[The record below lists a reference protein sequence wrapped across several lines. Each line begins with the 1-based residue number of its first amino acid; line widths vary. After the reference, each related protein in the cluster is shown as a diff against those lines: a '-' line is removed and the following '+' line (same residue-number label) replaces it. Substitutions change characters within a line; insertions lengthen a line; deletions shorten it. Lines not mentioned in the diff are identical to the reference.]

1 MPFAGDLERLFA
13 QLYPNRVPIA
23 IGTLLVVTALAIIGW
38 RRGWHRTARRHPRA
52 TGTLV
57 VAALVVGL
65 PVGWILGSPLFIR
78 TALDEPA
85 PIVAASP
92 SPAPTAPSVAPSIAP
107 TRRPVPTPTPSPTPP
122 PVSLAGQFQG
132 FDEFHFGEGTARLVE
147 TAPGEFVVRFEDFS
161 VRNGPDLYVYL
172 SPGPD
177 GYTDGAI
184 ELGTLKATDGNFNY
198 EVPAAVSVD
207 GIRSVVV
214 WCKAFSVQFAHATL
228 EPA

>member
-1 MPFAGDLERLFA
+1 MPFVGDVERFVA

-23 IGTLLVVTALAIIGW
+23 VATLIVVAVLVVIGW
-38 RRGWHRTARRHPRA
+38 RRGWHHAARRHPRA
-52 TGTLV
+52 TGTLL
-57 VAALVVGL
+57 VAGLVVGL

-78 TALDEPA
+78 TQLNEP
-85 PIVAASP
+85 PPVAAISP
-92 SPAPTAPSVAPSIAP
+92 SPPTPGPSPAGTAAPS
-107 TRRPVPTPTPSPTPP
+107 RPAAATPTPSPTPAP
-122 PVSLAGQFQG
+122 LSLAGEFQG
-132 FDEFHFGEGTARLVE
+132 FDDFHFGEGTARLVE
-147 TAPGEFVVRFEDFS
+147 TAPGRYTVRFEDFS

-198 EVPAAVSVD
+198 EVPAGVSVE
-207 GIRSVVV
+207 GVRSVVV

>member
-23 IGTLLVVTALAIIGW
+23 IGTAIVVGVLAVIGW
-38 RRGWHRTARRHPRA
+38 RRGWHRTARRHPRT
-52 TGTLV
+52 TGMLV

-78 TALDEPA
+78 TELNEPA
-85 PIVAASP
+85 PIAATSP
-92 SPAPTAPSVAPSIAP
+92 SPTVPEPSTSPTIAPSRPQVA
-107 TRRPVPTPTPSPTPP
+107 TPTPSPTPP
-122 PVSLAGQFQG
+122 PLSLTGQFQG
-132 FDEFHFGEGTARLVE
+132 FDDFHFGEGIARLVE
-147 TAPGEFVVRFEDFS
+147 TAPGEYVVRFEDFS

-177 GYTDGAI
+177 GYADGAI
-184 ELGTLKATDGNFNY
+184 ELGTLKATDGSFNY
-198 EVPAAVSVD
+198 EVPAGVSVD
-207 GIRSVVV
+207 GVRSVVV

-228 EPA
+228 EAG

>member
-1 MPFAGDLERLFA
+1 MPLAGELERLLA
-13 QLYPNRVPIA
+13 SLYPNRVPIA
-23 IGTLLVVTALAIIGW
+23 IGTLVVMVALALIGW
-38 RRGWHRTARRHPRA
+38 RRGWHQTARRHPRT

-92 SPAPTAPSVAPSIAP
+92 TPAPPAPSTPPSTAPS
-107 TRRPVPTPTPSPTPP
+107 RPPAPTPTPSPTLPP
-122 PVSLAGQFQG
+122 LSLAGQFQG
-132 FDEFHFGEGTARLVE
+132 FDDFHFGEGTARLVE
-147 TAPGEFVVRFEDFS
+147 TAAGEYIVRFEDFS

-177 GYTDGAI
+177 GYADGAI

-198 EVPAAVSVD
+198 AVPAGASVD
-207 GIRSVVV
+207 GVRSVVV

>member
-23 IGTLLVVTALAIIGW
+23 IGTLAVVVALALIGW
-38 RRGWHRTARRHPRA
+38 RRGWHRAALRHPRG

-65 PVGWILGSPLFIR
+65 PVAWILGSPLFIR
-78 TALDEPA
+78 TELNEPA
-85 PIVAASP
+85 PIAVMSP
-92 SPAPTAPSVAPSIAP
+92 SPTVPEPSTSPTIAPSRPPVA
-107 TRRPVPTPTPSPTPP
+107 TPTPSPTPP
-122 PVSLAGQFQG
+122 PLSLAGQFEG
-132 FDEFHFGEGTARLVE
+132 FDDFHFGEGTARLVE
-147 TAPGEFVVRFEDFS
+147 TAPGEYVVRFEDFS

-177 GYTDGAI
+177 GHADGAI

-198 EVPAAVSVD
+198 EVPAGVSVD
-207 GIRSVVV
+207 DVRSVVV
-214 WCKAFSVQFAHATL
+214 WCKAFSVQFAHAPL